1 MHDRCD
7 TRVACIPRA
16 TQQRRSARTASDGMG
31 TTTAGALMSPA
42 PARAEI
48 DLEARREAARKRR
61 FQQVE
66 EERARREAE
75 KNGGDAAC
83 VPCVCP

>member
-1 MHDRCD
+1 
-7 TRVACIPRA
+7 
-16 TQQRRSARTASDGMG
+16 
-31 TTTAGALMSPA
+31 MSPA

-83 VPCVCP
+83 VPCVCPDRMRVTLTFARHAQGCRCGPQDAPLL